1 MKHLKTTIK
10 LSVLALAC
18 CGAGALA
25 LQPTASAKADDSA
38 PATCVTMEKGAAV
51 YVSDDFSGIRWT
63 TKIDFDKYQVLC
75 GAGKTITFG
84 TLVLPTS
91 MLGEDGVLTVAD
103 EGAEDIVANVD
114 VDNLA
119 NDTQYYS
126 IINYDNIAAAY
137 EGELSDEEALK
148 KAYAVELTARSYVK
162 VNDAYYYADEMGTS
176 RSARQ
181 VALTAELLGDWSDEE
196 TAKANKAA
204 KYYGMTERYVPT
216 VVSNGGAG
224 SAVVDLTALA
234 GTADKEA
241 EKQTVKIKDENHG
254 GKTTADIAEI
264 LIAAEKLDVKTYFY
278 NEVAGTKDF
287 TNMLA
292 FNIETDEVLP
302 LGEQYVTVFFK
313 DGTFKT
319 YPIVCAT
326 KVITTAEELA
336 MFSAKGGYNDL
347 SAKASVWVDDK
358 GTEDTSDDVNYWRES
373 QVQSGYYVLGKN
385 IDASDYVHG
394 SRIAADYTDVTG
406 KDAPAGEF
414 NNSTWNGYD
423 KYVGKPI
430 GLTGTF
436 NGMGYTISDMTIGS
450 QREGFFGIVN
460 GGTVKNVAFDNV
472 KATESYNYIIANYL
486 INATISDLYIETNE
500 YDKND
505 KVNNPGY
512 AFNKGTGIFANYA
525 VEDTK
530 ISNIFI
536 RLNSSLAKT
545 PDLSTFGAL
554 FGGTNANEAYT
565 CENVF
570 VYCRQH
576 VKYIVGTTTTV
587 TDEETNETT
596 EKTTYSSATI
606 QYYMPMVTE
615 AVAKAAKDGND
626 EYTIVSSKGTLY
638 LAENQVKDPDAA
650 QLEAYS
656 PSIST
661 DIYNLVVIKGVY
673 TYPQSDKG
681 HVSGTWT
688 DHDYS
693 AFWASGCW
701 QSGTRGV
708 AWKTL

>member
-25 LQPTASAKADDSA
+25 LQPTAYAKADDSA
-38 PATCVTMEKGAAV
+38 PATCVSMENGAAV

-91 MLGEDGVLTVAD
+91 MLGEDGVLTEAD
-103 EGAEDIVANVD
+103 EGAVDIVANVD

-119 NDTQYYS
+119 SDIEYYS

-162 VNDAYYYADEMGTS
+162 VNDTYYLAEEMGSS

-181 VALTAELLGDWSDEE
+181 VALTAELLGDWSEEE

-216 VVSNGGAG
+216 VVSDGAAG

-254 GKTTADIAEI
+254 GKTTADVAEI
-264 LIAAEKLDVKTYFY
+264 LIAAEKLDVKTYYY
-278 NEVAGTKDF
+278 NEATDTKDF

-302 LGEQYVTVFFK
+302 VGEQYVTVFFT

-326 KVITTAEELA
+326 KVITEAAELA
-336 MFSAKGGYNDL
+336 MFSAKGGYDQY
-347 SAKASVWVDDK
+347 SSKASAWDD
-358 GTEDTSDDVNYWRES
+358 GDYWRAS
-373 QVQSGYYVLGKN
+373 QEQSGYYVLGKN
-385 IDASDYVHG
+385 IDASAYVHG

-414 NNSTWNGYD
+414 NNATWNGYD

-436 NGMGYTISDMTIGS
+436 NGMGYTIDSMTIGS

-460 GGTVKNVAFDNV
+460 GGTVKNVAFKGV

-486 INATISDLYIETNE
+486 INATISDLYIETNA
-500 YDKND
+500 YDKD
-505 KVNNPGY
+505 DAANNPGY
-512 AFNKGTGIFANYA
+512 AFNKGTGIFGAYA
-525 VEDTK
+525 ADDTK

-536 RLNSSLAKT
+536 RLNSSLSAT
-545 PDLSTFGAL
+545 PTLSTFGAL
-554 FGGTNANEAYT
+554 FGSTNANEDYT

-587 TDEETNETT
+587 TDETTGETT
-596 EKTTYSSATI
+596 EKTTYASETV
-606 QYYMPMVTE
+606 QYYMPMVTT
-615 AVAKAAKDGND
+615 AVAKAAKDDNG

-638 LAENQVKDPDAA
+638 VAENQVKDPDAA

-656 PSIST
+656 EKIST
-661 DIYNLVVIKGVY
+661 DLYNLVVIKGVY

-693 AFWASGCW
+693 AFWTSGCW
-701 QSGTRGV
+701 EAGSRGV
-708 AWKTL
+708 AWKNL

>member
-25 LQPTASAKADDSA
+25 LQPTAYAKADDSA

-91 MLGEDGVLTVAD
+91 MLGDDGVLTEAD
-103 EGAEDIVANVD
+103 EGAVDIVANVD
-114 VDNLA
+114 VDNIA

-126 IINYDNIAAAY
+126 IINYDNIAAQY

-148 KAYAVELTARSYVK
+148 KAYALELTARSYVK
-162 VNDAYYYADEMGTS
+162 VNDTYYLADEMGTS

-181 VALTAELLGDWSDEE
+181 VALTAELLGDWSEEE

-216 VVSNGGAG
+216 VVSNGAAG

-278 NEVAGTKDF
+278 NEATDTKDF

-302 LGEQYVTVFFK
+302 LGEQYVTVFFT

-319 YPIVCAT
+319 YPIICAT
-326 KVITTAEELA
+326 KVITEATELA
-336 MFSAKGGYNDL
+336 MFSAKGGYYDR
-347 SAKASVWVDDK
+347 SAKASLWDD
-358 GTEDTSDDVNYWRES
+358 GDYWRES

-385 IDASDYVHG
+385 IDASSYVHG
-394 SRIAADYTDVTG
+394 SRIADDYEAVVG
-406 KDAPAGEF
+406 EAPSSEF
-414 NNSTWNGYD
+414 NDATWNGAISYEN
-423 KYVGKPI
+423 KPI

-436 NGMGYTISDMTIGS
+436 NGMGYTIDSMTLGS

-460 GGTVKNVAFDNV
+460 GGTVKNVAFKNV
-472 KATESYNYIIANYL
+472 KATKSYNYIIANYL
-486 INATISDLYIETNE
+486 INATISDLYIETNA
-500 YDKND
+500 YNKDD

-512 AFNKGTGIFANYA
+512 AFNKGTAVFANYA
-525 VEDTK
+525 IEDTK

-536 RLNSSLAKT
+536 RLNSSHSST
-545 PDLSTFGAL
+545 PTLSTFGAL
-554 FGGTNANEAYT
+554 FGGTNTNEDYT

-596 EKTTYSSATI
+596 EKTTYAATTV
-606 QYYMPMVTE
+606 QYYMPMVTQ
-615 AVAKAAKDGND
+615 AVATVAKDGND
-626 EYTIVSSKGTLY
+626 EYTILSSKGTLY
-638 LAENQVKDPDAA
+638 LAENQFKDPDAVK
-650 QLEAYS
+650 LEAYS

-661 DIYNLVVIKGVY
+661 DVYTLKVIKGVY

-701 QSGTRGV
+701 EAGSRGV